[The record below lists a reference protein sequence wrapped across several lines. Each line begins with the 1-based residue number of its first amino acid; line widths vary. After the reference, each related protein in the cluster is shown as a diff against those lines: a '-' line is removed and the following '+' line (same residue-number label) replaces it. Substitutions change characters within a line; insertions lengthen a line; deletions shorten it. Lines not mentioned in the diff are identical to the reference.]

1 HAFLPFRP
9 GFGRLVEMVERD
21 EHTRVAIVPAGLSY
35 VQNGRWHITLRF
47 GPALSRSDYID
58 ATHLVQEVEKRV
70 RELSDQMT
78 GTVSTH
84 TEETIQL

>member
-1 HAFLPFRP
+1 MA
-9 GFGRLVEMVERD
+9 EKD

-47 GPALSRSDYID
+47 GQALSRSDYID
-58 ATHLVQEVEKRV
+58 STHLVRDVEKRV
-70 RELSDQMT
+70 RELSDEINVA
-78 GTVSTH
+78 VSTH